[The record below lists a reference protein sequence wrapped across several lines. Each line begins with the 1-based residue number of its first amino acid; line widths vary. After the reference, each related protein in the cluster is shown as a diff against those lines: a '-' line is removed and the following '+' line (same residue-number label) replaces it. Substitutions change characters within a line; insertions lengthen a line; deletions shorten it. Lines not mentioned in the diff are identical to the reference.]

1 MPQVAPFPY
10 FGGKRRVAAD
20 VWARFGD
27 VQNYVEPFFG
37 SGAVLL
43 HRDTPVKTETVN
55 DLDGLLCNFWRAVK
69 ADPEGVAAAAD
80 WPVSEA
86 DLHPRHLWLVRQR
99 EDITQRLQADPEW
112 YDVKA
117 AGWWVWGACAWIG
130 SGWASGEGPWTVE
143 DGEWVKLGNRGLGIT
158 RKLPRLGDTG
168 SGFLGRSAMPLS
180 TIVRRLSERL
190 RRVRSACGSW
200 DRVLSHR
207 IIFPVPN
214 GTYAAGVFLDPPYTE
229 GAVNYSVGNRCADD
243 VRAWA
248 IEHGD
253 NPRLRIA
260 LCGYDE
266 HGDLASHGWTPHR
279 WKAKGGYGNQ
289 SNGQA
294 RANAERETVWFSPHC
309 LRPSVAAGVSQ
320 MDLVKEAS

>member
-10 FGGKRRVAAD
+10 FGGKRRVAAE

-55 DLDGLLCNFWRAVK
+55 DLDGLLCNFWRAVR

-99 EDITQRLQADPEW
+99 EDITLRLMSEPEW

-143 DGEWVKLGNRGLGIT
+143 DGEWVKLGNRGQGIN
-158 RKLPRLGDTG
+158 RQLPHLGDRGQAIADTMRA
-168 SGFLGRSAMPLS
+168 LQA
-180 TIVRRLSERL
+180 RL
-190 RRVRSACGSW
+190 RDTRVACGSW
-200 DRVLSHR
+200 DRVVGRSAL
-207 IIFPVPN
+207 FPGDSLLN
-214 GTYAAGVFLDPPYTE
+214 GKWSCGVFLDPPYDD
-229 GAVNYSVGNRCADD
+229 GRVDYSVGNRCAAD

-266 HGDLASHGWTPHR
+266 HNEMEQRGWTAHR

-289 SNGQA
+289 SDGQG

-309 LRPSVAAGVSQ
+309 LRTSVAAGASQ